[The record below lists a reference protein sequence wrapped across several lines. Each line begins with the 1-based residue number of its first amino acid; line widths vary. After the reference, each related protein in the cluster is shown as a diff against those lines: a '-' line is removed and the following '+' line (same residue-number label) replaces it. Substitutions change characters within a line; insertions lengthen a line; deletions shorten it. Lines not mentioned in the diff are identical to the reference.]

1 MNPQELVENAAGLIS
16 LPAVAMRIGQVAD
29 DPNSSAEDIG
39 RAVSQDPALTAR
51 ILKIANSPFYAVSSP
66 VETVSRAV
74 VVLGEQQIRDLT
86 IGVIANKELANLKND
101 LVPMDVFWAHSIY
114 CGVIAQLLAK
124 SSAIPRTESM
134 FIAGLLHDIG
144 QLVMFK
150 QLPALAR
157 EALQLAMDGPDNLS
171 MDEVE
176 RGVFGFDHAMVGGE
190 LARAWQLPA
199 MLAACMEFHHRPEDA
214 PEFRAE
220 VALIHIANS
229 TAVLA
234 ELDSTH
240 EIDAPPIH
248 PEAWAAA
255 GLSKEAIADA
265 VEAARE
271 QFQNVQAFFD

>member
-1 MNPQELVENAAGLIS
+1 
-16 LPAVAMRIGQVAD
+16 MRVGQVAD

-39 RAVSQDPALTAR
+39 RVVSQDPALTAR
-51 ILKIANSPFYAVSSP
+51 ILKIANSSFYSVAATVD
-66 VETVSRAV
+66 TVSRAI
-74 VVLGEQQIRDLT
+74 VVLGDRQVRDLA
-86 IGVIANKELANLKND
+86 IGVCANKELDGLKND

-124 SSAIPRTESM
+124 GSAASGTESM

-144 QLVMFK
+144 QLVMFNR
-150 QLPALAR
+150 LPELSS

-176 RGVFGFDHAMVGGE
+176 RDVFGFDHAMVGGE
-190 LARAWQLPA
+190 LARAWKLPA
-199 MLAACMEFHHRPEDA
+199 MLGACMEFHHRPQNATD
-214 PEFRAE
+214 FSAE

-234 ELDSTH
+234 ELESTN

-248 PEAWAAA
+248 PDAWAAA
-255 GLSKEAIADA
+255 GISKEAVPDA
-265 VEAARE
+265 AMAARQ
-271 QFQNVQAFFD
+271 QFQVVKSFFT